1 MRGSSASARVLMVE
15 AHKGQLY
22 LLPARRLRMSER
34 DHGPHHAVALGVTRD
49 ETRNTFDEDR
59 LTFGE

>member
-22 LLPARRLRMSER
+22 LLPAHRPAKFQRIDNDGLTRRIT
-34 DHGPHHAVALGVTRD
+34 GPTTSNDREQDTAGVS
-49 ETRNTFDEDR
+49 R
-59 LTFGE
+59 L